1 MKKLRSWI
9 FILVFLYSA
18 WSASSASAH
27 AVFVRSTP
35 SPNEVLSQPPVQ
47 VEIFFSEPLEAQF
60 SSIRVFDSKNLSVDA
75 GDVRVDP
82 SDPTRLT
89 VTLHSLSEG
98 VYTVAWKVVSSIDGH
113 ETTGSFPFAV
123 GNTNAEAVSA
133 IPQQSTF
140 RLPFSTLLSKF
151 IMLASLAL
159 LLGRR
164 LFTALVWNPAIR
176 ANAVEVDKPPVWNS
190 FYRLGLIGLLIA
202 IGLGMLAQGGQSKT
216 CSLRLCR
223 IHNGK

>member
-1 MKKLRSWI
+1 MKKLWSWVAL
-9 FILVFLYSA
+9 LVIVYSA

-27 AVFVRSTP
+27 AVFVRSSP
-35 SPNEVLSQPPVQ
+35 SPNDVLSQPPVQ
-47 VEIFFSEPLEAQF
+47 VEIYFSEPLEAQL

-98 VYTVAWKVVSSIDGH
+98 VYTVVWKVVSSIDGH

-123 GNTNAEAVSA
+123 GNTNAEAVST

-151 IMLASLAL
+151 LMLASLAV
-159 LLGRR
+159 LLGHRI
-164 LFTALVWNPAIR
+164 FTVLVWDPAVR
-176 ANAVEVDKPPVWNS
+176 ANTSEV
-190 FYRLGLIGLLIA
+190 G
-202 IGLGMLAQGGQSKT
+202 
-216 CSLRLCR
+216 
-223 IHNGK
+223 